1 MIKGGDG
8 VVNSF
13 CVPLFQ
19 DANLSEP
26 QKQFTKTDI
35 EALEMFYYSTDI
47 HRAAFALP
55 PFIEKELYK

>member
-1 MIKGGDG
+1 M
-8 VVNSF
+8 
-13 CVPLFQ
+13 
-19 DANLSEP
+19 SEP